1 MEHYAAKRGEV
12 HHRRYARIEMSKQPP
27 NISLYCDVME
37 EIKRR
42 TSVVWSFLNGKSST
56 IYKATTI
63 ESACFQVRKI
73 LELIA
78 LASLVANKA
87 EFAAQNEK
95 FAKVWNARLI
105 LNDLERL
112 NPQFYPKPIREV
124 PSVNP
129 GIVNELQDITDG
141 FLTKDDFLKV
151 YEKCGAMMHSDNP
164 YGGKTE
170 YEYYDKSIPKW
181 MEKTKHLLNTH
192 SIRLIN
198 DDNFYLIHMKE
209 AGDDKVHGYTFG
221 PVK

>member
-1 MEHYAAKRGEV
+1 MT
-12 HHRRYARIEMSKQPP
+12 KQAP
-27 NISLYCDVME
+27 NINLYCDVME

-63 ESACFQVRKI
+63 ESACLQVRKI

-78 LASLVANKA
+78 LASLVANKT

-105 LNDLERL
+105 LNDIERL
-112 NPQFYPKPIREV
+112 NSQFYPKPIREV
-124 PSVNP
+124 PSAKP
-129 GIVNELQDITDG
+129 GILNDLQDITDG
-141 FLTKDDFLKV
+141 FLTKEDFLKV

-164 YGGKTE
+164 YGGKTD
-170 YEYYDKSIPKW
+170 YQYYDKSLPKW
-181 MEKTKHLLNTH
+181 MEKIRVLLNSH
-192 SIRLIN
+192 IIRLIN
-198 DDNFYLIHMKE
+198 GENFYLIHMKE
-209 AGDDKVHGYTFG
+209 DRDDKVHGYTFG